1 MSPSPSHQRVA
12 KHSHGEGH
20 PCSAAAARAGKRNAA
35 VCIQPAPP
43 VGEMVR
49 HHVHRGRVVPGLK
62 MLLSTLQQAA
72 RTSSSNYLGGQLQ
85 VCEGSRHCAADAGPG
100 DSCGQRV
107 GGRVL
112 EQAIHPTGMRAGGSV
127 AGTQGQPSSQIV
139 LSPHMLCLLA
149 QSSDQL
155 RQGLPVVSRPPNI
168 CLPNTES
175 HTCERQ

>member
-1 MSPSPSHQRVA
+1 MLRSPSHQRVA

-20 PCSAAAARAGKRNAA
+20 PCSAAAARAGKCNAA

-43 VGEMVR
+43 VGEMVC
-49 HHVHRGRVVPGLK
+49 HHHLVGPGLK

-72 RTSSSNYLGGQLQ
+72 RLFGGKSQ

-127 AGTQGQPSSQIV
+127 AGTQGQRPSQIV
-139 LSPHMLCLLA
+139 LSPHMLFLLA
-149 QSSDQL
+149 QSSA
-155 RQGLPVVSRPPNI
+155 
-168 CLPNTES
+168 
-175 HTCERQ
+175 